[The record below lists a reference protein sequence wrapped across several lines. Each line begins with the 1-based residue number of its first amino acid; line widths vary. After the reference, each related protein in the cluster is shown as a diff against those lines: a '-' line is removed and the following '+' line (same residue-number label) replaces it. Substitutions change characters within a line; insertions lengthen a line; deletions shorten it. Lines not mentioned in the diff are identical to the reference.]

1 MTERKTLRDLQ
12 EEYNANGVYVESEGN
27 GSIET
32 HFVLYED
39 ISEELLETWLE
50 RILDYDR
57 EEIAEHNEILGKL
70 VREDNI
76 SFSSDWQYSDHTQD
90 NPYRYRVWF

>member
-12 EEYNANGVYVESEGN
+12 EEYNANGAYVESEGN

-32 HFVLYED
+32 HFVPYED

-76 SFSSDWQYSDHTQD
+76 SFSSNWQYSDNTQD